1 VDHVKSKG
9 RMCDVSEIRNGS
21 VAASKVSG
29 KVEKGLRLV
38 PIEDRRRLGED
49 REGMREGFTLGQY
62 LLLVDYTSRTI
73 RKGKASVSKELEGIF
88 ERLSSSAE
96 VWSSRVNG
104 SKWQRS
110 VKTRMTRM
118 KITKTKLLIPRPLL
132 LAARR
137 RGDGL
142 FI

>member
-1 VDHVKSKG
+1 
-9 RMCDVSEIRNGS
+9 
-21 VAASKVSG
+21 
-29 KVEKGLRLV
+29 
-38 PIEDRRRLGED
+38 
-49 REGMREGFTLGQY
+49 MREGFTLGQY

-88 ERLSSSAE
+88 ERPGSSAE